1 VNWSTHNQSL
11 VRQGELVI
19 AFDVINNWDTE
30 LKEMNK
36 DKVGEPFHYPDTFL
50 LLLGY
55 AKAYFHL
62 PYRQTEGIA
71 QGHAKWK
78 VPSIPDYTTINR
90 RINRLDIKIKD
101 AIDDS
106 NKFKDEYIVIAI
118 DSTGIK
124 VTNRGQWMKEKWH
137 IKNKKGYLKIHIVV
151 DAKTKKILSMK
162 VTDEHVHDDS
172 KALPELVENIIKS
185 EDMSTTTTTT
195 TTIGKLFADGAY
207 EGNDI
212 FRYLE
217 DNGILPC
224 IKVRKNAKVKW
235 KKGNF
240 LRNLSVL
247 AQRNDLQKWKDSV
260 SYGQR
265 WIAETVFSCLKRTFG
280 EYVSSVKL
288 NNMIQE
294 MMLKA
299 SLYNKMISI

>member
-1 VNWSTHNQSL
+1 MKWPAYNQSL
-11 VRQGELVI
+11 VRRGEILLG
-19 AFDVINNWDTE
+19 FDVINNWDTE

-36 DKVGEPFHYPDTFL
+36 DKVGEPFSYPDTFV

-55 AKAYFHL
+55 AKVYFHL

-71 QGHAKWK
+71 QGHAYGK

-101 AIDDS
+101 ID
-106 NKFKDEYIVIAI
+106 NKNKQIKDEYIVIAI

-162 VTDEHVHDDS
+162 VTIDEHVHDS

-185 EDMSTTTTTT
+185 EDMSTTTTT

-217 DNGILPC
+217 DNGIMPC
-224 IKVRKNAKVKW
+224 IKVRKNARVGW
-235 KKGNF
+235 KKGNI

-247 AQRNDLQKWKDSV
+247 VQRNNLQKWKDSV

-265 WIAETVFSCLKRTFG
+265 WIAETVFSCIKRTFAG
-280 EYVSSVKL
+280 EYVYSVKFK
-288 NNMIQE
+288 NMVQE

-299 SLYNKMISI
+299 SLYNKMISV